1 MVDDG
6 IHQRAVRRCT
16 LAALVVL
23 LTWAVVSGVPAYAD
37 PGVADPPGAD
47 PVAVTQAD
55 TAAGVG
61 AAADKAPDAGL
72 PAVDQAAAAAADKDA
87 QGPAPA
93 TKQDRAI
100 GPVVDTVPPVTN
112 PDVGV
117 TAPAGE
123 TPAPA
128 TEVTEPNTQTP
139 APATEVTEPNT
150 RTPAPA
156 TEVTEP
162 NTQTPAP
169 ASEPVGAAADPLPTM
184 QATVP
189 EPPPPPPAAP
199 LVPGADGGGAAP
211 PLPPLEP
218 APVEPVG
225 GSVTPSTPHSATA
238 VVPPR
243 ITAARRIALGPIPA
257 GTHRAAVRD
266 GALILAPGA
275 ATSLPSA
282 TDTFHAAPKPPTAPA
297 PPRKARTRQA
307 PPALFV
313 PPPVG
318 TVGSGTSAA
327 SGAVSSTAA
336 LAILSFFLLVPCLVY
351 GRVVVAPA
359 RSRPMLFVSLLERP
373 G

>member
-47 PVAVTQAD
+47 PVAVTPAD

-61 AAADKAPDAGL
+61 APAADKAPDAGL
-72 PAVDQAAAAAADKDA
+72 PAVDQAAAPAADKDA
-87 QGPAPA
+87 EGPAPA
-93 TKQDRAI
+93 TKHVDGAI
-100 GPVVDTVPPVTN
+100 DPVVDTVPPVTN

-117 TAPAGE
+117 TEPAVE

-139 APATEVTEPNT
+139 P
-150 RTPAPA
+150 
-156 TEVTEP
+156 
-162 NTQTPAP
+162 P
-169 ASEPVGAAADPLPTM
+169 ASEPVGAATDPLPTM

-189 EPPPPPPAAP
+189 EPPAPPPAAP

-225 GSVTPSTPHSATA
+225 GSVTPSIPHSAKA

-257 GTHRAAVRD
+257 GTHRAPVRD

-282 TDTFHAAPKPPTAPA
+282 RDTFHAAPRPPTAPA

-318 TVGSGTSAA
+318 AVGNGTSAA

-351 GRVVVAPA
+351 GRVVLAPA